1 MRSIAELLNNLSSRL
16 ETHSD
21 SARLDS
27 QVLLAFILD
36 KPRTWILAHP
46 ETRLSLEQTHRLET
60 ALARLE
66 QGEPLP
72 YVLGQWEFFGLD
84 FYITP
89 DVLIPRPETE
99 LLVERSLEWLGR
111 HPTRRWIAEV
121 GTGSGCIP
129 VSLAKHIPDLKIL
142 ASDISFPALKV
153 AQHNIIKHQV
163 ADQVYLLESDLLKG
177 VSPAPSNRFDLIC
190 ANLPYIPEDILKTL
204 PVSHWEP
211 RLALS
216 GGEDGMYFIS
226 RLFQEVSRLLAPA
239 ASLFLEI
246 EAGMGNSVRTLSLQH
261 FPQASV
267 TVLQDLAGRDRLV
280 QVDFP

>member
-1 MRSIAELLNNLSSRL
+1 MPSIAELLNKISSRL

-21 SARLDS
+21 TARLDS
-27 QVLLAFILD
+27 QVLLSYILD

-46 ETRLSLEQTHRLET
+46 ETRLSQEQTHQLEA

-72 YVLGQWEFFGLD
+72 YVLGHWEFFGLD
-84 FYITP
+84 FYINP

-99 LLVERSLEWLGR
+99 LLVEQCLEWLDKQ
-111 HPTRRWIAEV
+111 PTRRWIAEV

-129 VSLAKHIPDLKIL
+129 VSLAKHLPDLKIL
-142 ASDISFPALKV
+142 TVDISLPALKV
-153 AQHNIIKHQV
+153 AHQNLIKHQV
-163 ADQVYLLESDLLKG
+163 ADQVYLLQGDMLGG

-190 ANLPYIPEDILKTL
+190 ANLPYIPEGILKTL
-204 PVSHWEP
+204 PISHWEP

-226 RLFQEVSRLLAPA
+226 RLFQEVPHLLAPA
-239 ASLFLEI
+239 ASLFVEI
-246 EAGMGNSVRTLSLQH
+246 EASMGNSVRTLSLQH